1 MAWSQAKLT
10 IKGRELL
17 AEVTASK
24 RLLEITEVWIGDGTL
39 SNIESATELRSKRI
53 KAEIAGI
60 KDEGQV
66 CKIKF
71 RVSNKDT
78 TTAITMREIGFYA
91 KGKDGRNL
99 LFSAMT
105 DNEPVILP
113 VKGNNGE
120 FRQSFVV
127 AFGYSSAT
135 NVLVNPT
142 IYEGQTLQEVNVLI
156 DNHNMDPN
164 AHEKIV
170 QRLENNLKKH
180 REKEVLDHPDGS
192 VTTEKLKNKAVS
204 NEKLADYSI
213 TNIKLTTGCVDD
225 IKLASNAVT
234 AEKVKDKNIT
244 TDKLADYSITN
255 IKLTTGCV
263 DAIKLGDNAVI
274 TSKIAN
280 KNVTADKL
288 ADKSITIAKL
298 ANDTIQRIDQK
309 VNRSGDTMTGKLTVP
324 ELHVGAKNVVL
335 EGGVNFKSGTSSIT
349 GVHFFPGTNN
359 EGHGVGFGA
368 GGVTIVGGGESV
380 GVTAANVPSNHF
392 ESAYVTADNHVKIIT
407 KMQNGWAD
415 RKEFSFMET
424 GAFTAP
430 GEIIGHGNRRVLYA
444 DEFNWKQSYNGDMAE
459 INVNICTLPS
469 WWRECMVVYSWDSRY
484 TDRVATE
491 VIANIGN
498 NIDYIDEALEIS
510 FTIINNVVRMTDR
523 GKASD
528 CRVKKILYR

>member
-335 EGGVNFKSGTSSIT
+335 EGSVNFKKGATNLT
-349 GVHFFPGTNN
+349 GIHFLPGNQD
-359 EGHGVGFGA
+359 GHGIGIGM
-368 GGVTIVGGGESV
+368 GGTTIVGAGESV
-380 GVTAANVPSNHF
+380 TTVAGALPDKTSEGCYIASDYEIKVLTNLQS
-392 ESAYVTADNHVKIIT
+392 
-407 KMQNGWAD
+407 GWGS
-415 RKEFSFMET
+415 RKEISIDLSGDIKT
-424 GAFTAP
+424 P
-430 GEIIGHGNRRVLYA
+430 GHFYGGGNRRVLYA
-444 DEFNWKQSYNGDMAE
+444 DEFTWKQAFSGQYETSGGT
-459 INVNICTLPS
+459 VCTFPS
-469 WWRECMVVYSWDSRY
+469 GWRECYVLYNWSRDTWNRY
-484 TDRVATE
+484 DVLTLPNV
-491 VIANIGN
+491 N
-498 NIDYIDEALEIS
+498 NNVTSVSGEIS
-510 FTIINNVVRMTDR
+510 LKTVGNTLVFQDR
-523 GKASD
+523 GSAQDAIIYK
-528 CRVKKILYR
+528 VYYR